1 MLASDSTSDSA
12 WRPCPLLCT
21 GPGPG
26 PRCERARRCATPRS
40 STACSRPGRRSPAGG
55 AARACRPSSV
65 APRPHRLSRTAASRL
80 PATLALLTDWPA
92 SSTLRAVLPRRPA
105 PARQRARDAAPALP
119 HAPLQEGG
127 GWACSRAVLA
137 WWPGAATAHLAGTGG
152 AATEGGREG
161 LRLPRAQLRAGAQ
174 PLEKAPAATC
184 CSAIQW
190 GAGSRETSLASPAQ
204 HPLPGRRAPCGCPA
218 SRPRG
223 AAPGE
228 AVGEEG
234 RDEAG
239 DHAEDAEDDRQRG
252 EAALRAPQ
260 PPVRMTAP
268 RQRTAADQP

>member
-1 MLASDSTSDSA
+1 MAPLPPPLH
-12 WRPCPLLCT
+12 RPW
-21 GPGPG
+21 
-26 PRCERARRCATPRS
+26 PRPSVRARAPLRHSPLQHRLQPARPAQPRG
-40 STACSRPGRRSPAGG
+40 GRRARLQAQQRGAQAPQVEPHGRQQ
-55 AARACRPSSV
+55 AARHA
-65 APRPHRLSRTAASRL
+65 RLADRL
-80 PATLALLTDWPA
+80 ARLQHLA
-92 SSTLRAVLPRRPA
+92 RRPA
-105 PARQRARDAAPALP
+105 APARARASARSRRGARAPACAAPG
-119 HAPLQEGG
+119 GG